1 MGHMCTSFIDDSLLV
16 RGSLQDCRMNVM
28 DMVRVSEAAGFV
40 IHPKSV
46 LVRTQRINYLGF
58 VIDSNRMTI
67 ELTPERRQKILM
79 HTRSLLNVGTCTIRQ
94 LSEAVGLVF
103 DGG

>member
-1 MGHMCTSFIDDSLLV
+1 MVGESLE
-16 RGSLQDCRMNVM
+16 DCRMNVM
-28 DMVRVSEAAGFV
+28 DMVKLSEAAGFV
-40 IHPKSV
+40 IDPEKSV
-46 LVRTQRINYLGF
+46 LVPTQRINYLGF

-67 ELTPERRQKILM
+67 DLTPERRQKILM